1 MKAYSYKPIFQ
12 KTVLD
17 NGVRVV
23 TESHPFVRAACVGI
37 FVEIGTRDEPVK
49 KAGLTH
55 FLEHL
60 VFKGTRKRSSLDI
73 AKALDAVGGDL
84 NAYTTRE
91 YTCFHATSLK
101 EHLSLGL
108 DVVADLVTSASLARE
123 DFGKERD
130 VILQEIQMS
139 KDTLEE
145 YILDF
150 YLEQVFRGHA
160 LGTPILGTEDTLAR
174 MTRKD
179 VVDFYRSSFRGPRL
193 IVSAAGPVDHD
204 HVVELVEKK
213 LGKLPSR
220 TRALNRRPPRLK
232 KVEEFIPRNSE
243 QVHMMVGF
251 PSCSYKSKAR
261 FDAMVVNEIL
271 GGGVTSRLYQKI
283 REDKGLVYSVYSFL
297 QTFVDSGLFLVYAGA
312 GEENALHVMKSF
324 RSEIKKF
331 IDTGIKERELHMFKT
346 QLKGQILLGAEDM
359 ESRMNSLGI
368 NELVFNEYRPIDD
381 VIADIERVSRRSVAD
396 YVDKYIDLK
405 DASLMVMGDLQP
417 KAALDLINVWG

>member
-1 MKAYSYKPIFQ
+1 MKAYTYKPIYQ
-12 KTVLD
+12 KTELP

-37 FVEIGTRDEPVK
+37 FVEIGTRDEPIK

-123 DFGKERD
+123 DFAKERD

-150 YLEQVFRGHA
+150 YLEQVFYGHA
-160 LGTPILGTEDTLAR
+160 LGTPILGTEDTLER
-174 MTRKD
+174 MNRAD
-179 VVDFYRSSFRGPRL
+179 VVDHYRSSFRGPRI

-204 HVVELVEKK
+204 HVVSLVEKK
-213 LGKLPSR
+213 LGRLSKR
-220 TRALNRRPPRLK
+220 TKTLKRRAPRLRR
-232 KVEEFIPRNSE
+232 VEEFIPRSSE
-243 QVHMMVGF
+243 QVHMLVGF
-251 PSCSYKSKAR
+251 PSCSYRSKLR
-261 FDAMVVNEIL
+261 FEAMVVNEIL
-271 GGGVTSRLYQKI
+271 GGGVTSKLYQKI
-283 REDKGLVYSVYSFL
+283 REEKGLVYSVYSFL
-297 QTFVDSGLFLVYAGA
+297 QSFIDTGLFLIYAGA
-312 GEENALHVMKSF
+312 GEENALHVMKTF

-331 IDTGIKERELHMFKT
+331 LDSGIKERELAMFKT

-368 NELVFNEYRPIDD
+368 NEMVFGEYRPIDE
-381 VIADIERVSRRSVAD
+381 VISDIENVTRRSVAD
-396 YVDKYIDLK
+396 YVHKFIDLNQT
-405 DASLMVMGDLQP
+405 SLMVMGDLQP